1 MPPRN
6 SAPTLGGA
14 NLMLEAGA
22 YDQSPLEDR
31 ADVLVYTTE
40 PLAAPLEVTGDIRA
54 EIWFITDAPDTTS
67 PCA

>member
-1 MPPRN
+1 
-6 SAPTLGGA
+6 
-14 NLMLEAGA
+14 MLEAGA

-54 EIWFITDAPDTTS
+54 EIWFITDAPDTTL